1 MASSWCND
9 TAGFYTLVVDEE
21 GGSEGRQCSTEGFYL
36 WRCWTKGQLL
46 FGDSFHSFVVPK
58 TERSSSQKNGG
69 NHTKDSLGMGW
80 HSMISAWCV
89 EGWLVPA
96 LVKENLTKKLHWL
109 KSRADIS
116 TSTTTPEDE
125 SFLYMQC
132 YHRSLPTWAT
142 ACWYRKGI
150 SKFNA
155 FYMKPASFTIVSDN

>member
-1 MASSWCND
+1 M
-9 TAGFYTLVVDEE
+9 TLLDF
-21 GGSEGRQCSTEGFYL
+21 TPW
-36 WRCWTKGQLL
+36 WRTRTRRIRRKAVLHWRLL
-46 FGDSFHSFVVPK
+46 PLEVLNKRATSFGDSFHSFVVPK
-58 TERSSSQKNGG
+58 TERSSSQKNSG
-69 NHTKDSLGMGW
+69 NHTKDSLGMAW

-155 FYMKPASFTIVSDN
+155 FYMKPVSFTIVSNN

>member
-1 MASSWCND
+1 MTLLDWTPWWWTRKEDQKEGSAPLK
-9 TAGFYTLVVDEE
+9 AYTFGNAEQKGNFFWWLL
-21 GGSEGRQCSTEGFYL
+21 SQLCS
-36 WRCWTKGQLL
+36 
-46 FGDSFHSFVVPK
+46 PK
-58 TERSSSQKNGG
+58 DREIFQPEKWWKPHQR
-69 NHTKDSLGMGW
+69 LGMAW
-80 HSMISAWCV
+80 HNMISAWCV

-116 TSTTTPEDE
+116 TTTTPEDE

-155 FYMKPASFTIVSDN
+155 FYMKPVSFTTVSNN